1 LDYVIGIFA
10 EHSQI
15 DHAIDHI
22 KTAHVPYLDH
32 AIKEYDASLKGWLER
47 IFGMIEPL
55 STMQA
60 QGVGHEDARWYADQM
75 EVGRILLVVR
85 TEQAAPTIGKML
97 QEAGAELVRLYNFEH
112 GRWVR
117 TLVDDISAPP
127 PR

>member
-10 EHSQI
+10 EHSQA
-15 DHAIDHI
+15 DHAIDNI
-22 KTAHVPYLDH
+22 KTASIPYFDH
-32 AIKEYDASLKGWLER
+32 TIKEYDPSLKGWLER

-60 QGVGHEDARWYADQM
+60 ESVDHEDARWYADQM
-75 EVGRILLVVR
+75 EVGQILLVVR
-85 TEQAAPTIGKML
+85 TEQSAPSIGKMFRD
-97 QEAGAELVRLYNFEH
+97 AGAGLVRLYNFEH